1 MTDEFGVY
9 DIEGSF
15 SMGTG
20 CRKIWAS
27 AAVSDEH
34 RWESRWA
41 MGDDSKAIDGA
52 NRGCICTK

>member
-9 DIEGSF
+9 DIKGSF

-27 AAVSDEH
+27 AAIADEH

-52 NRGCICTK
+52 N